1 MTNPFYESATDQ
13 AFRFGDVVTGFI
25 LATPFLKEP
34 QAPPPDEY
42 RLGVNCPRYAAVLS
56 PCCSIGESTI
66 LLSPFLPV
74 RTKWLN
80 NPYLIE
86 DLTRINREMTAQ
98 QSMPPAKWLDLDE
111 TERIERANSNLGYA
125 ELPFFVYD
133 ENPLLAMYF
142 PKPPDTTREL
152 RHYMIDFR
160 KLYRVDCPAI
170 KSPTDCPFSVKILQ
184 LSIPARRELR
194 DKLAY
199 FFGRTPEEDSIPK
212 TATPPAGLASQ
223 DRGSQVGAD

>member
-1 MTNPFYESATDQ
+1 MTNPFYESAPDL

-42 RLGVNCPRYAAVLS
+42 RLGVSCPRYAAVLS
-56 PCCSIGESTI
+56 PCCSIGNSTI
-66 LLSPFLPV
+66 LLSPFLSI

-80 NPYLIE
+80 NPYLIQ

-111 TERIERANSNLGYA
+111 TERIERANSKPGYA
-125 ELPFFVYD
+125 ELPFFVND

-142 PKPPDTTREL
+142 PESPETREL
-152 RHYMIDFR
+152 RHYHMIDFR

-170 KSPTDCPFSVKILQ
+170 RSPTDCPLSVKILQ
-184 LSIPARRELR
+184 LSIQARQELR

-199 FFGRTPEEDSIPK
+199 FFGRKPLEDSFPT
-212 TATPPAGLASQ
+212 TATPLAGLASQ
-223 DRGSQVGAD
+223 DQGSQGGAD